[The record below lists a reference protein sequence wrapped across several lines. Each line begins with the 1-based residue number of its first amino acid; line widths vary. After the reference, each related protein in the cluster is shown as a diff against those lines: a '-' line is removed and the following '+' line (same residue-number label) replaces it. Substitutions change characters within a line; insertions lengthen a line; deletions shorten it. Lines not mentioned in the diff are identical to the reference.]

1 MMSIASSTSESAAAL
16 SLRIRLLLL
25 VPRRETTAP
34 LLTDRFRV
42 QYNIQWNFFK
52 ILDFLYI
59 I

>member
-1 MMSIASSTSESAAAL
+1 
-16 SLRIRLLLL
+16 
-25 VPRRETTAP
+25 
-34 LLTDRFRV
+34 LTDRFRV